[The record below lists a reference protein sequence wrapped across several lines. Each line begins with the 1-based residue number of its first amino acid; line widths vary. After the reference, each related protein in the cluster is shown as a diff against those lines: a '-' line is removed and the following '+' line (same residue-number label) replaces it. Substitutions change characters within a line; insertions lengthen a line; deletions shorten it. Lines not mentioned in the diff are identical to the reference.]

1 MVVHF
6 ALNNNNPPVL
16 KPNAHKMGAGSGDWI
31 GQPLHLNI
39 ELESEGGGVVA
50 WTVIRRG
57 AAGRDG
63 GSEGVEVAPAPL
75 LFA

>member
-1 MVVHF
+1 
-6 ALNNNNPPVL
+6 
-16 KPNAHKMGAGSGDWI
+16 
-31 GQPLHLNI
+31 LHLNI

-63 GSEGVEVAPAPL
+63 GSEAVEVAPAPYCLHNNGAL
-75 LFA
+75 LQSPLKYYAINEVFLMFHPLLAQ